1 MKRIMSRLFNR
12 NFSLYTA
19 AGTLRVH
26 GIPDL
31 SYEVTKA
38 CSTCPSKTVRL
49 TYVNRMRLTD
59 RKEMY
64 NYVLAPAHACV
75 VTYGKKI
82 RRMRRSDRTE
92 MFVPSVKTDAMPER
106 NSQRMTSGFGNSQRM
121 MSGFEKW
128 KWRAYIG
135 PLWTHICRV
144 FFLSHVSY
152 NIMLCLWSQASPGPQ
167 VRPVARG
174 GGSDAPPQLP
184 IPKILFHPLA

>member
-1 MKRIMSRLFNR
+1 M
-12 NFSLYTA
+12 A
-19 AGTLRVH
+19 
-26 GIPDL
+26 
-31 SYEVTKA
+31 TKA

-135 PLWTHICRV
+135 PLWTHICRG
-144 FFLSHVSY
+144 FFFSHVSC

-174 GGSDAPPQLP
+174 GGGRTPPPSCPSLRFCST
-184 IPKILFHPLA
+184 L

>member
-1 MKRIMSRLFNR
+1 
-12 NFSLYTA
+12 
-19 AGTLRVH
+19 
-26 GIPDL
+26 
-31 SYEVTKA
+31 
-38 CSTCPSKTVRL
+38 
-49 TYVNRMRLTD
+49 MRLTD

-121 MSGFEKW
+121 TSGFGNSQRMTSGFEKW
-128 KWRAYIG
+128 KRRAYIG
-135 PLWTHICRV
+135 PLWTHICR
-144 FFLSHVSY
+144 FFFFSHVSC

-174 GGSDAPPQLP
+174 GGGGRTPPP
-184 IPKILFHPLA
+184 VAHP